1 MASKPK
7 MKVEQFIPLYM
18 AAHKAGMTKEEF
30 AKKIGVEPVTVYQRV
45 YELNRAGLGLPIL
58 GAQPK
63 MSLIERAKAAMKA
76 AESGESKPKTKTPK
90 IPQVS
95 VAPPVEEEIE
105 DEEED
110 LEVEAAANEE
120 VEEEDELEKL
130 LGG

>member
-63 MSLIERAKAAMKA
+63 MSLIERAKAAMEA
-76 AESGESKPKTKTPK
+76 ATSGETKTKPKTKTPR
-90 IPQVS
+90 IPQVEA
-95 VAPPVEEEIE
+95 APPVTEEEVQ
-105 DEEED
+105 EEP
-110 LEVEAAANEE
+110 EVEAAVNEE

>member
-63 MSLIERAKAAMKA
+63 MSLIERAKAAMEA
-76 AESGESKPKTKTPK
+76 AKSGESKPKGKTPK
-90 IPQVS
+90 AVQIEA
-95 VAPPVEEEIE
+95 APPVKEEEPE
-105 DEEED
+105 VEAVVEEED
-110 LEVEAAANEE
+110 
-120 VEEEDELEKL
+120 DELEKL

>member
-63 MSLIERAKAAMKA
+63 MSLIERAKAAMEA
-76 AESGESKPKTKTPK
+76 ATSGETKPKGKTPK
-90 IPQVS
+90 AVK
-95 VAPPVEEEIE
+95 VEAAPPVEEEVQ
-105 DEEED
+105 EEP
-110 LEVEAAANEE
+110 EVEVV

>member
-76 AESGESKPKTKTPK
+76 AESGETKPKTKTPK
-90 IPQVS
+90 IPQVA
-95 VAPPVEEEIE
+95 VAPPVEIE

-110 LEVEAAANEE
+110 LEVAAAATEE

>member
-63 MSLIERAKAAMKA
+63 MSLIERAKAAMEA
-76 AESGESKPKTKTPK
+76 ATSGETKPKTKTPK
-90 IPQVS
+90 IPQVKA
-95 VAPPVEEEIE
+95 APPVTEEEV
-105 DEEED
+105 EEEP
-110 LEVEAAANEE
+110 EVEVV